1 VTRGMIAR
9 SILVAIFFLF
19 AVTLAAPVSAQERP
33 SKAACER
40 SKFTG
45 RGYVECLEKHSRD
58 ANDALEDLVTKI
70 RAAID
75 ARAELAPVQK
85 NRWKNA
91 IEESQVLYVRFRNQ
105 ECQAVAP
112 YEGANN
118 RIGAFEERLACLI
131 DKNVGRARELEARY
145 GK

>member
-1 VTRGMIAR
+1 MFFRLSIAAF
-9 SILVAIFFLF
+9 ILVIA
-19 AVTLAAPVSAQERP
+19 APLAAQISAQERP
-33 SKAACER
+33 SKAACDR
-40 SKFTG
+40 GKFTG
-45 RGYVECLEKHSRD
+45 RGYIECLEKHSRE
-58 ANDALEDLVTKI
+58 ANDALEALVTKI
-70 RAAID
+70 RASID
-75 ARAELAPVQK
+75 ERTELAPVQK
-85 NRWKNA
+85 TRWKNA

-131 DKNVGRARELEARY
+131 DKNVMRVRELEARY

>member
-1 VTRGMIAR
+1 MVFRFVAAAIL
-9 SILVAIFFLF
+9 ILLVAP
-19 AVTLAAPVSAQERP
+19 LAAQERP
-33 SKAACER
+33 SRAACER
-40 SKFTG
+40 TKFTG
-45 RGYVECLEKHSRD
+45 RGYIECLEKHSRE
-58 ANDALEDLVTKI
+58 AHDALEALVTKI

-75 ARAELAPVQK
+75 DRTELAPVQK
-85 NRWKNA
+85 TRWKNA
-91 IEESQVLYVRFRNQ
+91 IEEAQVLYVRFRNQ

-131 DKNVGRARELEARY
+131 DKNVARIRELEARY